1 MGPVTCLC
9 RYEGKCRGCHA
20 VGLARSGPGMAR
32 VALSDERGRT
42 CAWEEAEGKCLAQ
55 GVADGSPPPTSLI
68 FYCHLYGMEGWGG
81 AVILKV
87 GNPHALPLQKERGR
101 KGGLG
106 QKGPPGRLEQEI
118 SPG

>member
-9 RYEGKCRGCHA
+9 RYEGKCRGCHT

-32 VALSDERGRT
+32 VALSDERGCT

-55 GVADGSPPPTSLI
+55 GVARRPPPTSLI

-87 GNPHALPLQKERGR
+87 GNPHALPLQKEGEGR
-101 KGGLG
+101 VGWARRAPLG
-106 QKGPPGRLEQEI
+106 D
-118 SPG
+118 